1 VIWVALSVVFL
12 ACVLGYWL
20 RRIRLAIAGLVVII
34 EASVNRAAKRSGEL
48 PIGADIP
55 DDLLR

>member
-20 RRIRLAIAGLVVII
+20 RRIRLTLHALLAIVEV
-34 EASVNRAAKRSGEL
+34 SVNKARLRNGEG
-48 PIGADIP
+48 PIRDDIS
-55 DDLLR
+55 DDILR